1 MAKIN
6 NKSSYSDMEQALINL
21 ISNHTTCKQYY
32 SQDTEDIN
40 MIAYEQ
46 LKSKLLSMSYEELD
60 EMFSYPEE
68 DWKYYIPITEDIF
81 GKDKNQWKIIYKAKR
96 IWEEGYSVS
105 EMIAT
110 DAEWDNLETSDD
122 FNNRKFELAER
133 EWEEDN
139 DDAEQIKTDC
149 IKDCIA
155 DLLSEMHKNGW
166 LPEQD
171 IKYLE
176 SKMSYMTEEQI
187 TDFNTYKDAEL
198 NSKKASISKKRS
210 DAAKKTDNSNKKKQ
224 VRDNSTNIIYDSI
237 GQAAEMLHTTA
248 QTISRWVKSGKFD
261 KI

>member
-6 NKSSYSDMEQALINL
+6 NKSSYSDMEQALMNL

-81 GKDKNQWKIIYKAKR
+81 GKDNEQWKIIYKAKR

-110 DAEWDNLETSDD
+110 DAYWDNLETSDD

-237 GQAAEMLHTTA
+237 GQAAEMLHTTP